1 MLLKHLQEV
10 SWIHHLGNIVVIFQ
24 CWSNRQKDVASGLKA
39 DRFPDLSAVFWE
51 NKCISLCVAGV
62 EYLERITLCS
72 TPLWRTDCVC
82 WWSWT
87 TICWRRSATTAATGD
102 RYDKPYDWFT
112 VLTNTVKHLFSSV
125 EHKKQTWL
133 ITSMKIFTVFY
144 VSGFK
149 RCFTDSRW
157 RPAAWRSTCPW
168 IRRFGWRLK
177 TTEGWE
183 ETRPVT
189 ASSLV
194 SCCTLTDRQEKTSS
208 LPSYWG
214 FL

>member
-1 MLLKHLQEV
+1 MLHHDWKLIDSLICLQ
-10 SWIHHLGNIVVIFQ
+10 
-24 CWSNRQKDVASGLKA
+24 C
-39 DRFPDLSAVFWE
+39 FWE

-62 EYLERITLCS
+62 EYLERTTLCS

-133 ITSMKIFTVFY
+133 ITSMKTFTVFY

-157 RPAAWRSTCPW
+157 RLAAWRSTCPW

>member
-1 MLLKHLQEV
+1 M
-10 SWIHHLGNIVVIFQ
+10 F
-24 CWSNRQKDVASGLKA
+24 
-39 DRFPDLSAVFWE
+39 
-51 NKCISLCVAGV
+51 AGV
-62 EYLERITLCS
+62 VYLERTTLCS

-149 RCFTDSRW
+149 RCFHWLQVTSGSLAVYLSMNQEVWLETKDYRGMRGNPSGYSIFSGFLLHSHWPTGENVFTSFILRLFIK
-157 RPAAWRSTCPW
+157 STCWLPFYFHV
-168 IRRFGWRLK
+168 ILLYV
-177 TTEGWE
+177 
-183 ETRPVT
+183 TR
-189 ASSLV
+189 
-194 SCCTLTDRQEKTSS
+194 
-208 LPSYWG
+208 
-214 FL
+214 